1 MEDIVRDSFDY
12 FLDLMS
18 GEVITF
24 SDQILNEVKAR
35 LYDNDEE
42 EIDEDIEYIEYDEI
56 PELPDWMEDE
66 VELAMEILFD
76 VENRYI
82 RIPERNSVTAFN
94 TMVEFVKTVE
104 DEELKNI
111 LIKSLEGKGAFRK
124 FKDAL
129 IDYPKERKRWH
140 GFNAK
145 AVKIEIIKWLKS
157 LGIEPES

>member
-12 FLDLMS
+12 FLDRTS
-18 GEVITF
+18 GEVIAF
-24 SDQILNEVKAR
+24 SEQILNEVKAR
-35 LYDNDEE
+35 LYDTDDE

-82 RIPERNSVTAFN
+82 RIPERNSGMAFN
-94 TMVEFVKTVE
+94 SMIEFVKTVE

-111 LIKSLEGKGAFRK
+111 LTKSLEGKGAFRK

-129 IDYPKERKRWH
+129 INYPRERKRWH

-145 AVKIEIIKWLKS
+145 AVKLEIIEWLKS
-157 LGIEPES
+157 IGIEPET